1 MDWQIQLETYYVKQ
15 KYPELKQMT
24 APARKV
30 AMKILRTLYHIY
42 TDPFAFVEVHSVD
55 DVVRNYEEFTR
66 KDVIFDLQRE
76 PIEMFYEKEV
86 KNERN

>member
-1 MDWQIQLETYYVKQ
+1 MNAQEFNETYHIRR

-30 AMKILRTLYHIY
+30 AMKVLRTLYHIY

-66 KDVIFDLQRE
+66 KDVIFDLQKE
-76 PIEMFYEKEV
+76 PIEMFYKREV
-86 KNERN
+86 QNNG